1 MCHTQFHSN
10 LLFGLICIKLI
21 MLRLCLHI
29 FICDRDRSYWI
40 FLTFDASQEFS
51 TWNSCVIFFMSILKI
66 RYFRSWNIPFLFI
79 STSTNRGHPLQ
90 PYENWEYL
98 SSILVAFSWLP
109 QPNCYQFCQ
118 ISSKNHAL
126 LFFFLN

>member
-66 RYFRSWNIPFLFI
+66 RYFRSWKFHFCPYPQVQIEGTLYSPMRIESTYQVYWLLSHGFL
-79 STSTNRGHPLQ
+79 SLTATNFVKYHPKIMH
-90 PYENWEYL
+90 Y
-98 SSILVAFSWLP
+98 
-109 QPNCYQFCQ
+109 C
-118 ISSKNHAL
+118 
-126 LFFFLN
+126 FFF